1 MVAKGQHGGDEHY
14 SLRLQGIGSSMQQ
27 RPWVVA
33 SIKHIE
39 ERDGA
44 KSGVADLL
52 MEKEILKSQ
61 QYLVDIPCKSRDVE
75 YFSELVLQIL

>member
-1 MVAKGQHGGDEHY
+1 MVAKGQHGSHEQD
-14 SLRLQGIGSSMQQ
+14 SLRMQGIGCGMQQ
-27 RPWVVA
+27 RPRVVA

-52 MEKEILKSQ
+52 KK
-61 QYLVDIPCKSRDVE
+61 
-75 YFSELVLQIL
+75 F

>member
-1 MVAKGQHGGDEHY
+1 MCEYMVAKGQHGSHEQD
-14 SLRLQGIGSSMQQ
+14 SLRMQGIGCGMQQ
-27 RPWVVA
+27 RPRVVA

-52 MEKEILKSQ
+52 RK
-61 QYLVDIPCKSRDVE
+61 
-75 YFSELVLQIL
+75 F